1 MQRREAK
8 AVFVALFIVL
18 AAIVHASAIGWTVA
32 AIGILNVLITPPG
45 TGTIRLLTSVL
56 CVVAL
61 AVSRQELQYTIA
73 AVLWLVWPPTFMM
86 AWGLGANRPAEPRR
100 DSGVRPRAT
109 LAAIIAAV
117 AVASVAF
124 RLIKGGQLQQ
134 TAALF
139 VGIPALLAIVVVL
152 AVSPRSAVGVACK
165 AVTVGLLVS
174 VVILDEGF
182 LCVAMSAPIF
192 YLVAIGI
199 AKSAESLRRRRDPGA
214 GTFSPWM
221 LLMLMV
227 PMSLDGTAFT
237 TFARDESVSES
248 RIVHASAQDI
258 QRALLQTP
266 RFDRPLPFY
275 LRAGFPRPS
284 NVQIDRVRGFWSI
297 QMRGGETRLNGTE
310 PKTGD
315 LILKLE
321 EEHEGLVRWR
331 AMSDSSHMTHFLTWR
346 EIVVTWKPLSDQTS
360 RVTWTL
366 RYRRGLDPAWYFGP
380 MERYAVRLAS
390 GYLIDSIA
398 TP

>member
-8 AVFVALFIVL
+8 VVLVALFIVL
-18 AAIVHASAIGWTVA
+18 ALIVHASAIGWAIA
-32 AIGILNVLITPPG
+32 AIGILNVLLTPRG
-45 TGTIRLLTSVL
+45 TGIIRLLTSIL
-56 CVVAL
+56 CIVAL
-61 AVSRQELQYTIA
+61 ATSREEVQYTIA
-73 AVLWLVWPPTFMM
+73 AVMWLVWPPAFMM
-86 AWGLGANRPAEPRR
+86 AWGLGASKPAEPQQ
-100 DSGVRPRAT
+100 DSGRRPRAT

-117 AVASVAF
+117 AVSSVAF

-174 VVILDEGF
+174 VVMLGEGF

-199 AKSAESLRRRRDPGA
+199 AKSAQSLRERRDSGA

-237 TFARDESVSES
+237 TFARDESVSAS
-248 RIVHASAQDI
+248 RVVPASAQDI
-258 QRALLQTP
+258 QRALVQTP

-275 LRAGFPRPS
+275 LRAGFPRPAS
-284 NVQIDRVRGFWSI
+284 VQIDRIRGFWNV
-297 QMRGGETRLNGTE
+297 QVRGGETRLNGTE

-315 LILKLE
+315 LILRLE
-321 EEHEGLVRWR
+321 EERKGLVRWR
-331 AMSDSSHMTHFLTWR
+331 AMSDSSHMTHFLTWQ
-346 EIVVTWKPLSDQTS
+346 EIVVTWEPLSDQTS

-366 RYRRGLDPAWYFGP
+366 RYKRGLDPAWYFGP
-380 MERYAVRLAS
+380 MERYAVRLAA